1 MQLAISMFY
10 DHGRDLD
17 DDFAFDEHLSQ
28 GLQIKSAVHFSPVT
42 VARIAAR
49 LLAPKPGTRVLDV
62 GSGVGKFC
70 LVAAIANPV
79 STFVGVEFRPHLASI
94 ARRLARELVVPNAQ
108 FLNGNAFDLD
118 WNEYD
123 AFYFYNPFA
132 EQLHCVPFLLDYSLE
147 LASTN
152 FLEYV
157 SAVRRRLVVAPLG
170 TRVVTYHG
178 FGAPPPYGYD
188 LVSSREHK
196 NLELWVKTKPVFS

>member
-1 MQLAISMFY
+1 MFY

-17 DDFAFDEHLSQ
+17 DDFAFDEHLSRR
-28 GLQIKSAVHFSPVT
+28 LRNKSAVHFSPVA

-70 LVAAIANPV
+70 LVAAIANPA
-79 STFVGVEFRPHLASI
+79 STFVGVEFRPHLASV
-94 ARRLARELVVPNAQ
+94 ARRIARELVVPNAQ

-132 EQLHCVPFLLDYSLE
+132 EQLHCVPFLLDHLLE
-147 LASTN
+147 LAATS

-157 SAVRRRLVVAPLG
+157 SAARRRLGVAPLG

-178 FGAPPPYGYD
+178 LGAPLPDGYE
-188 LVSSREHK
+188 LVSSREHR
-196 NLELWVKTKPVFS
+196 NLELWQKTKAVLS